1 MKTKSILIAL
11 LVLMF
16 TPVQAQI
23 NHFSL
28 NSEDGNVVWKIFP
41 QAETPMSGEKLS
53 SGNTVKN
60 AVTGIVPGTVF
71 ASYVLSRPSLTRPCP
86 TAYDR

>member
-16 TPVQAQI
+16 TSVQAQI

-28 NSEDGNVVWKIFP
+28 NSEDGNVVWKISRRLRHQCRERSCP
-41 QAETPMSGEKLS
+41 RETL
-53 SGNTVKN
+53 
-60 AVTGIVPGTVF
+60 
-71 ASYVLSRPSLTRPCP
+71 
-86 TAYDR
+86 

>member
-23 NHFSL
+23 NRFSL

-60 AVTGIVPGTVF
+60 AVTGIVPRNRIRLICPGWQGTV
-71 ASYVLSRPSLTRPCP
+71 SRIWRQ
-86 TAYDR
+86 YI